1 MVGLLE
7 FRAMFEESFVSLSA
21 YFLKHLTASIAFL
34 IPLVFLWSIIRRGR
48 IRSRG
53 LIYAFLGFFIGFLV
67 QLVGGFLGAYV
78 YRLPLLPLILRQQH
92 LSAQEIARIL
102 FIYNTVFDAVYLSS
116 LFISL
121 MLIAYGIYRLLNDLA
136 GK

>member
-1 MVGLLE
+1 
-7 FRAMFEESFVSLSA
+7 MFEESFTVLSA
-21 YFLKHLTASIAFL
+21 YFLRHLAASMASL
-34 IPLVFLWSIIRRGR
+34 IPLVLLWFAGRRRTGFR
-48 IRSRG
+48 KMS
-53 LIYAFLGFFIGFLV
+53 YVFLGFFIGFLV